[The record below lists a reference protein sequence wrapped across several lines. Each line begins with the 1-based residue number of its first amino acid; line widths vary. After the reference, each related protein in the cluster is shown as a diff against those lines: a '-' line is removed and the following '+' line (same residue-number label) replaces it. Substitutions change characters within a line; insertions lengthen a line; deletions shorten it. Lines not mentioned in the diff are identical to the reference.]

1 MAMKARIRWIEKR
14 LFMGE
19 SGTGHTVVLGTTA
32 ADDGHRLAPSALE
45 LMLIG
50 AGGCTA
56 WDVVDILEKGR
67 QAVEDCVVD
76 LDAERAETDPKVF
89 TRIHI
94 HFTVSGRGLDR
105 AKVARAI
112 ELSADKYCSATAMLA
127 KTAAITHDFEIV
139 EAEVAPVAS

>member
-1 MAMKARIRWIEKR
+1 MKARVRWIEKR

-32 ADDGHRLAPSALE
+32 GPDGHKLAPGALE

-67 QAVEDCVVD
+67 QVVEDVQVE
-76 LDAERAETDPKVF
+76 LDADRAETEPKVF

-94 HFTVSGRGLDR
+94 HFIVSGRALDR
-105 AKVARAI
+105 SKVDRAI
-112 ELSADKYCSATAMLA
+112 QLSADKYCSATAMLA
-127 KTAAITHDFEIV
+127 KTAKITHDFEIV
-139 EAEVAPVAS
+139 EVAEPAVVES

>member
-1 MAMKARIRWIEKR
+1 MKARVRWIENR

-32 ADDGHRLAPSALE
+32 GPDGHKLAPSALE

-56 WDVVDILEKGR
+56 WDVVDILEKDR
-67 QAVEDCVVD
+67 QAVDDCVVE
-76 LDAERAETDPKVF
+76 LDADRAETEPKVF

-94 HFTVSGRGLDR
+94 HFTVSGRNLDR
-105 AKVARAI
+105 TKVERAI
-112 ELSADKYCSATAMLA
+112 QLSADKYCAATAMLA
-127 KTAAITHDFEIV
+127 KTAKITHDFEVV
-139 EAEVAPVAS
+139 ESGEALVAS

>member
-1 MAMKARIRWIEKR
+1 MKARVRWIEKR

-32 ADDGHRLAPSALE
+32 GPDGHKLAPSALE

-67 QAVEDCVVD
+67 QAVEDVQVE
-76 LDAERAETDPKVF
+76 LDADRAETEPKVF

-94 HFTVSGRGLDR
+94 HFIVSGRGLDR
-105 AKVARAI
+105 SKVDRAI
-112 ELSADKYCSATAMLA
+112 QLSADKYCSATAMLA
-127 KTAAITHDFEIV
+127 KTAKITHDFEIV
-139 EAEVAPVAS
+139 EVAEPTVAES

>member
-1 MAMKARIRWIEKR
+1 MKARVRWIEKR

-32 ADDGHRLAPSALE
+32 TPDGHLLAPSALE

-67 QAVEDCVVD
+67 QAVDDCVVD
-76 LDAERAETDPKVF
+76 LDADRAEVDPKVF

-94 HFTVSGRGLDR
+94 HFTVSGKGLDR
-105 AKVARAI
+105 AKVERAI
-112 ELSADKYCSATAMLA
+112 HLSADKYCSATAMLA
-127 KTAAITHDFEIV
+127 KTANITHDFEIV
-139 EAEVAPVAS
+139 ETEAAPVAS

>member
-1 MAMKARIRWIEKR
+1 MSMKARVRWIEKR

-32 ADDGHRLAPSALE
+32 SADGHKLAPSALE

-56 WDVVDILEKGR
+56 WDVIDILEKGR
-67 QAVEDCVVD
+67 QAVADCVVD
-76 LDAERAETDPKVF
+76 LDAERAETEPKVF

-105 AKVARAI
+105 SKVERAI
-112 ELSADKYCSATAMLA
+112 QLSADKYCSATAMLA

-139 EAEVAPVAS
+139 ETETVAVAS